1 MKNRMHFPRPPIMV
15 YRGGDRFWVW
25 RDTDRRVLG
34 VCEAKRR
41 TLAG

>member
-1 MKNRMHFPRPPIMV
+1 MKNRMHYPAPPELV
-15 YRGGDRFWVW
+15 RKGGGWFRVW

-34 VCEAKRR
+34 VEEARRR